1 MMCLSGNSELLF
13 YCDSSLQIQLCELA
27 YDEVGIARSS
37 SSYHNVH
44 TVSALPSCKIAHL
57 TSNNITCS
65 FTHLIFMD

>member
-13 YCDSSLQIQLCELA
+13 YFDSSLQIQLCELA

-44 TVSALPSCKIAHL
+44 TVSALPS
-57 TSNNITCS
+57 
-65 FTHLIFMD
+65 